1 MSESDDSLEGRG
13 SLARVEAFSDGVIA
27 IIVTI
32 MVLELHVPEAE
43 GWQALLHLWPVF
55 LAYVL
60 SFTYVAIYWVN
71 HHRLLAHAR
80 RVTNRLLWNN
90 MALLFTLSLVP
101 FATAYLGE
109 HHFSRD
115 ATVLYLAVMLAPAV
129 CYAPLQRDIRRHG
142 HHNAGADAYYRAA
155 DRKGLVSVAPMVGL
169 GLAFWQPWAGIGC
182 AGAVAVLWFL
192 PSGPFDRLRGLR
204 GGVNASPTKVAGGA
218 IKALLPAANRHR
230 LGHDP
235 SAGPYPATYPPL
247 GVT

>member
-1 MSESDDSLEGRG
+1 MSESDDSFEGRG

-169 GLAFWQPWAGIGC
+169 GLAFWQPWAGIAC

-192 PSGPFDRLRGLR
+192 P
-204 GGVNASPTKVAGGA
+204 
-218 IKALLPAANRHR
+218 
-230 LGHDP
+230 
-235 SAGPYPATYPPL
+235 AGPSIAFEAC
-247 GVT
+247 GAG